1 MMLAAAGGAA
11 VRCTM
16 TTAALGGSSSYADG
30 LRANAADHISE
41 RELSE
46 SLGFQR
52 AAAAVSV
59 AVPIA
64 SHQVSKLALGMG
76 DACPFC
82 SDELIYETRAP
93 LFSAAECAAVRDEA
107 SSRISE
113 GASSSFTMTST
124 NRDVA
129 VHDLPETLAW
139 LNGGA
144 LARVASLA
152 ATCFPGAV
160 DRAESLWVYRG
171 LVICYDAAAGLT
183 HQPIHR
189 DGALISCVVPLS
201 ASSEYEGGGT
211 YVEPLERAFA
221 LEQGCALLHPS
232 AIRHAGHRITSGHRW
247 VLVLFLNGLELSE
260 GDHGR
265 RFHARAREFLAASQG
280 EEEEEDEE
288 GEEDA
293 EEGEEEEGEEDEEDE
308 EGFVLCEEDEDE
320 DEDGDDEETDG
331 EVQCLLHALQ
341 ATDESDHAVWYDLG
355 ARAHDLGDTHEA
367 LRLYE
372 RACALNS
379 RDPLLLSNMGVALLE
394 LGRPREAFRY
404 YRRALRAD
412 AHDVN
417 ARFNAGEL
425 LLAMGRLHGLAVL
438 LAEAPEDAMRDE
450 MMAALREEL
459 ESAQDEQDEQDEQD
473 DDEQDP
479 HESRAPRTGE

>member
-1 MMLAAAGGAA
+1 MFVPLAAAALLPSL
-11 VRCTM
+11 
-16 TTAALGGSSSYADG
+16 TTAALHPPPSTLRAREGASSSSYADG
-30 LRANAADHISE
+30 LRANTADHISE

-59 AVPIA
+59 AVPTA
-64 SHQVSKLALGMG
+64 SHHVSKLALGMG
-76 DACPFC
+76 DACPFS
-82 SDELIYETRAP
+82 SDELVYETRAP
-93 LFSAAECAAVRDEA
+93 LFSAAECAAVREEA
-107 SSRISE
+107 TARISS
-113 GASSSFTMTST
+113 GASSTFTMTST

-129 VHDLPETLAW
+129 VHDLPDTLAW

-152 ATCFPGAV
+152 ASCFPGAV

-183 HQPIHR
+183 HQPMHR

-211 YVEPLERAFA
+211 WLEPLGRAFA
-221 LEQGCALLHPS
+221 LDQGFALLHPS
-232 AIRHAGHRITSGHRW
+232 AMRHAGHRITSGHRW

-260 GDHGR
+260 GEHGR
-265 RFHARAREFLAASQG
+265 RFHARAQQWLAASQ
-280 EEEEEDEE
+280 E
-288 GEEDA
+288 
-293 EEGEEEEGEEDEEDE
+293 EEGEEEEEEEE
-308 EGFVLCEEDEDE
+308 EGFVLYDDDDSGSSGGDENDEDE
-320 DEDGDDEETDG
+320 MDG
-331 EVQCLLHALQ
+331 EVQSLLHALQ
-341 ATDESDHAVWYDLG
+341 ATDESDHEVWYDLG
-355 ARAHDLGDTHEA
+355 SRAHDRGRTTEA

-372 RACALNS
+372 RACALNG
-379 RDPLLLSNMGVALLE
+379 RDPVLLSNMGVALLE
-394 LGRPREAFRY
+394 LGRPREAFSC

-425 LLAMGRLHGLAVL
+425 LLELGKLHGLAAL

-450 MMAALREEL
+450 AMVALKMEL
-459 ESAQDEQDEQDEQD
+459 ESAQEDEQDR
-473 DDEQDP
+473 
-479 HESRAPRTGE
+479 ESREPTGYV

>member
-1 MMLAAAGGAA
+1 MVMVLAAAGGAA
-11 VRCTM
+11 VRCAM

-59 AVPIA
+59 AVPTA

-76 DACPFC
+76 DACPFS

-93 LFSAAECAAVRDEA
+93 LFSAAECAAVRREA
-107 SSRISE
+107 SARISE

-160 DRAESLWVYRG
+160 DSAESLWVYRG
-171 LVICYDAAAGLT
+171 LVICYDADAGLT

-211 YVEPLERAFA
+211 YVEPLERSFA

-247 VLVLFLNGLELSE
+247 VLVLFLNGLELSD

-265 RFHARAREFLAASQG
+265 RFHARAREFLAASQ
-280 EEEEEDEE
+280 EEEEEDDEE
-288 GEEDA
+288 
-293 EEGEEEEGEEDEEDE
+293 EEGEEEE
-308 EGFVLCEEDEDE
+308 EGFVLCDDAAADDDED
-320 DEDGDDEETDG
+320 DDDDDDDDEADG

-341 ATDESDHAVWYDLG
+341 ATDESDHEVWYDLG
-355 ARAHDLGDTHEA
+355 ARAHDLGDTDEA

-372 RACALNS
+372 RACALNG

-394 LGRPREAFRY
+394 LGRPREAFAC

-412 AHDVN
+412 AHDVS

-425 LLAMGRLHGLAVL
+425 LLAMGKLHGLAAL

-450 MMAALREEL
+450 MMATLREEL
-459 ESAQDEQDEQDEQD
+459 ESAQDEQDEQDEQGEQ
-473 DDEQDP
+473 DEQELQ
-479 HESRAPRTGE
+479 ESRAPRTGE

>member
-1 MMLAAAGGAA
+1 MVMVMAAAGGAA
-11 VRCTM
+11 VRCAM
-16 TTAALGGSSSYADG
+16 TAALGGSSSYADG
-30 LRANAADHISE
+30 LRANAAEHISE

-82 SDELIYETRAP
+82 SDELIYETRTP
-93 LFSAAECAAVRDEA
+93 LFSAAECAAVRGEA
-107 SSRISE
+107 SARISE

-232 AIRHAGHRITSGHRW
+232 AIRHAGRRITSGHRW

-265 RFHARAREFLAASQG
+265 RFHARARELLAASQEG
-280 EEEEEDEE
+280 EEEEE
-288 GEEDA
+288 G
-293 EEGEEEEGEEDEEDE
+293 GEEEEEEEEE
-308 EGFVLCEEDEDE
+308 EGRFVLCDDDDEEE
-320 DEDGDDEETDG
+320 EDGDDEETDG

-341 ATDESDHAVWYDLG
+341 ATDESDHEVWYDLG

-394 LGRPREAFRY
+394 LGRPREAFRC

-425 LLAMGRLHGLAVL
+425 LLAMGKLHGLAAL

-459 ESAQDEQDEQDEQD
+459 ESSQDELEQDEQGPQ
-473 DDEQDP
+473 
-479 HESRAPRTGE
+479 ESRAQSAV

>member
-1 MMLAAAGGAA
+1 MIVWAGAA
-11 VRCTM
+11 VRCAM
-16 TTAALGGSSSYADG
+16 TTAALGGSSSYSDG
-30 LRANAADHISE
+30 LRANTVRCAMTTAALGGSSSYSDGLRANIADHISE
-41 RELSE
+41 RELSA

-59 AVPIA
+59 DVPIA

-76 DACPFC
+76 DACPFD

-93 LFSAAECAAVRDEA
+93 LLSAAECAAVRREA
-107 SSRISE
+107 SARISE

-152 ATCFPGAV
+152 ARCFPGAV
-160 DRAESLWVYRG
+160 DRAEHVWVYRG
-171 LVICYDAAAGLT
+171 LVICYDADAGLT
-183 HQPIHR
+183 HQPVHR

-232 AIRHAGHRITSGHRW
+232 AIRHAGHRITSGQRW

-265 RFHARAREFLAASQG
+265 RFHARAREFLAASQ
-280 EEEEEDEE
+280 E
-288 GEEDA
+288 
-293 EEGEEEEGEEDEEDE
+293 EEEEGEEAEEEAEAAEAEAEAAEEEAE
-308 EGFVLCEEDEDE
+308 EGD
-320 DEDGDDEETDG
+320 DGDGEETDG
-331 EVQCLLHALQ
+331 EMQCLLHALR
-341 ATDESDHAVWYDLG
+341 ATDESDHEVWYDLG
-355 ARAHDLGDTHEA
+355 ARAHDLGDTREA

-372 RACALNS
+372 RACALN
-379 RDPLLLSNMGVALLE
+379 G
-394 LGRPREAFRY
+394 
-404 YRRALRAD
+404 
-412 AHDVN
+412 
-417 ARFNAGEL
+417 
-425 LLAMGRLHGLAVL
+425 
-438 LAEAPEDAMRDE
+438 
-450 MMAALREEL
+450 
-459 ESAQDEQDEQDEQD
+459 
-473 DDEQDP
+473 
-479 HESRAPRTGE
+479 